1 MIQCLSF
8 NKQFFNV
15 EDHAFETLLDPN
27 NLKSLQLQLDLNV
40 FIYIA
45 YESKTFTFQHSL
57 KFRQPDFSLT
67 VNRFLL

>member
-1 MIQCLSF
+1 MLQCLSF

-27 NLKSLQLQLDLNV
+27 NYLSLQLQLDLNV
-40 FIYIA
+40 FIYCA
-45 YESKTFTFQHSL
+45 YESLTLTFQCSL
-57 KFRQPDFSLT
+57 KFRQRDFSLT